1 MTVTVFV
8 IVFFVMNAIA
18 IAILIVIVT
27 MTFTVTMFT
36 IAHDFFCDHNR
47 GCDYVFVL
55 RKFHVLLKQTNIK
68 VHCRVKNVLPELRAI
83 F

>member
-8 IVFFVMNAIA
+8 VVPVVMIVIA
-18 IAILIVIVT
+18 FAILIVTVT
-27 MTFTVTMFT
+27 VTVTMFT

-47 GCDYVFVL
+47 DCDHVIVL

-68 VHCRVKNVLPELRAI
+68 VHCRVNNVLPELSAI

>member
-8 IVFFVMNAIA
+8 IVFLVMNAIA
-18 IAILIVIVT
+18 IVILIVIVT

-47 GCDYVFVL
+47 VCDYVIVL
-55 RKFHVLLKQTNIK
+55 SKFHVLLKQTNIM
-68 VHCRVKNVLPELRAI
+68 VHCRVNNVLPELSAI

>member
-1 MTVTVFV
+1 
-8 IVFFVMNAIA
+8 
-18 IAILIVIVT
+18 
-27 MTFTVTMFT
+27 MFT

-47 GCDYVFVL
+47 GCDYVIVL

-68 VHCRVKNVLPELRAI
+68 VHCRVNNVLPKLSAT

>member
-1 MTVTVFV
+1 
-8 IVFFVMNAIA
+8 
-18 IAILIVIVT
+18 
-27 MTFTVTMFT
+27 MFT

-47 GCDYVFVL
+47 GCDYVIVL

-68 VHCRVKNVLPELRAI
+68 VHCRVNNVLPELSAI

>member
-8 IVFFVMNAIA
+8 VVPVVMIVIA
-18 IAILIVIVT
+18 FAILIVTVT
-27 MTFTVTMFT
+27 VTVTMFT

-47 GCDYVFVL
+47 GCDHVIVL

-68 VHCRVKNVLPELRAI
+68 VHCRVNNVLPKLSAT

>member
-18 IAILIVIVT
+18 ITILIVIVT

-47 GCDYVFVL
+47 DCDHVIVL

-68 VHCRVKNVLPELRAI
+68 VHCRVNNVLPKLSAT

>member
-8 IVFFVMNAIA
+8 VVPVVMIVIA
-18 IAILIVIVT
+18 FAILIVTVT
-27 MTFTVTMFT
+27 VTVTMFT

-47 GCDYVFVL
+47 DCDHVIVL

-68 VHCRVKNVLPELRAI
+68 VHCRVNNVLPKLSAT